1 MFFTKI
7 LQYRTHHSSE
17 HQFQVI
23 NKLEKKI
30 VLVFSSFTCS
40 FPWIRDWLFICTNL
54 NSPYQRMLFAKFGW
68 NKPLVLEKKLKMLTV
83 NLQRDGEKDSKID
96 DRQFLF
102 RKAIIFYSLIRERNI
117 TKICSNMKSD
127 HLLFCY
133 HMNIPFQRETP
144 YCYLHHNMVWVLLGI
159 RLLCLQKEAY
169 WDRLCHT
176 VKSFSCSSYK
186 IKSRNVKGILLL
198 AQGEENHCCP
208 NVG

>member
-83 NLQRDGEKDSKID
+83 NLKRDGEKDSKID

-117 TKICSNMKSD
+117 TKITSKMKSD
-127 HLLFCY
+127 HLLFFRLIAIGLSVIIRTY
-133 HMNIPFQRETP
+133 PSREKHRIAIFIIIWYE
-144 YCYLHHNMVWVLLGI
+144 YCWGFVYYVFKK
-159 RLLCLQKEAY
+159 RLAEIACVIQ
-169 WDRLCHT
+169 WNR
-176 VKSFSCSSYK
+176 S
-186 IKSRNVKGILLL
+186 L
-198 AQGEENHCCP
+198 AHP
-208 NVG
+208 TK